1 MISLM
6 ASHPVYHDLPE
17 TYLPEDYIR
26 GLKRELDAKRQ
37 LLLDLPGIIEA
48 LSKRFDAAL
57 VFAPPGFDAS
67 DVPNPSV
74 QVVKAAPVT
83 PPTAPPAMPIA
94 EFELNSEPTEKI
106 GWRKGILELLEQ
118 AGKGVTH
125 QDLIRDARE
134 RFNLAASNGEKAFY
148 NAVSKLTQAGN
159 VTRHGNLL
167 YASTVLDRLK
177 AENKL
182 PDVPPVARRPG
193 SSAEYVVQVLAA
205 NPAGLNGNQLRQA
218 LAGIPEAPKSL
229 SQHGQYIY
237 NVLAPMI
244 GTGEVTKENGVYR
257 LSKPVKSDE

>member
-1 MISLM
+1 M

-57 VFAPPGFDAS
+57 IFAPPGFDAS

-106 GWRKGILELLEQ
+106 G
-118 AGKGVTH
+118 
-125 QDLIRDARE
+125 
-134 RFNLAASNGEKAFY
+134 
-148 NAVSKLTQAGN
+148 
-159 VTRHGNLL
+159 
-167 YASTVLDRLK
+167 
-177 AENKL
+177 
-182 PDVPPVARRPG
+182 
-193 SSAEYVVQVLAA
+193 
-205 NPAGLNGNQLRQA
+205 
-218 LAGIPEAPKSL
+218 
-229 SQHGQYIY
+229 
-237 NVLAPMI
+237 
-244 GTGEVTKENGVYR
+244 
-257 LSKPVKSDE
+257 